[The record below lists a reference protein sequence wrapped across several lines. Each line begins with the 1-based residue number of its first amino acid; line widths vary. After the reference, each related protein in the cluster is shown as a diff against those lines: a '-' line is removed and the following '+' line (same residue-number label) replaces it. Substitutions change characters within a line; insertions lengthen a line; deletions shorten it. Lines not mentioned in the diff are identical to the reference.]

1 MIRRGPMGLARFQL
15 LHGWWIAIAQNVA
28 PGRFHARERRRIEED
43 NRRVLSSSDIPTFAL
58 AGAPSTETATRVVL
72 TGWTGMRHKKAGIL
86 GLRRFA
92 AGTVTSLHTT
102 QPTPGSGELRV
113 TSQRRRHDIQIEGD
127 FERALMI
134 HNFLGPVGLRRRR
147 YSCCTAR
154 GCPPPGADVS
164 AAHCLRG
171 CLDSFPDPH
180 QRGAAG
186 LRAHHH
192 WRPLASHRDS
202 RRRRRRHRGSQ
213 LRSRWVGTR
222 EAGPPR

>member
-1 MIRRGPMGLARFQL
+1 MGLARFQL

-134 HNFLGPVGLRRRR
+134 HNFL
-147 YSCCTAR
+147 AR
-154 GCPPPGADVS
+154 LA
-164 AAHCLRG
+164 
-171 CLDSFPDPH
+171 F
-180 QRGAAG
+180 GAADTRVALREVALRPGQTSPLLTVSEDAWTPFQILINGEPQDFERTTIGDHWLAIGTVDDVDVAIAGHSFDPDG
-186 LRAHHH
+186 LELVRLD
-192 WRPLASHRDS
+192 RPAR
-202 RRRRRRHRGSQ
+202 
-213 LRSRWVGTR
+213 
-222 EAGPPR
+222 